1 MKAELNDDKAKA
13 KAKGVALN
21 SGDSVAGPYRRL
33 AAYLKPYKWRF
44 IFGIIFGALYGVVNG
59 GMVLVINY
67 VTNIVFGASKGPEDF
82 EAIKEGLPPEEIDK
96 AQEAFEKVQGIIKE
110 SAKDVV
116 EFDPHILLVAL
127 LIPAIMLIRGL
138 FGFLNAYCML
148 WCSLR
153 VLSDIRVKLFRRL
166 MGQSL
171 DYFNQSKGGELM
183 QTVFNQTRLAQQT
196 LTTAVS
202 DIVKQPAAI
211 ISALAAIFYIDWQF
225 ALCALVL
232 FPICIVPVIIAG
244 RKVRKSGR
252 KEEDEAEK
260 MMVVMQEAISGI
272 QVVKGHAR
280 EEHEIGKF
288 VEANSRMMT
297 FIMRWRKAMEIV
309 SPLVE
314 IVASFGVGAALV
326 YCSFFP
332 GSGGPGKFLA
342 LNAGLVLLYP
352 PAKSMSRISV
362 LLQKSLAATAKVFK
376 MMDRAPSIQD
386 ADNAVEIEG
395 CKGEIRFENV
405 SHSYGEEVYAVEEI
419 DFTVEAGKNYALVG
433 ESGAG
438 KSTLF
443 SLILRFY
450 DPRDGAVSIDG
461 TDIRN
466 IRQESLRDHIG
477 VVNQDTFLFH
487 DSIYENI
494 RYGKLDATKEEVIA
508 AAKMAHA
515 HEFIIDQDQ
524 GYDTIVGD
532 KGDKLSGGQKQ
543 RISIARAI
551 LRNAPILL
559 LDEATSAL
567 DSRSE
572 KVIQEALQK
581 LSKGRTTIAI
591 AHRLSTILN
600 ADKIVVMERGRVSD
614 IGSHSELLDSSDTYQ
629 HLYRMQFGHDG
640 VSADYEV

>member
-1 MKAELNDDKAKA
+1 MKAELNED
-13 KAKGVALN
+13 KAKGVALS
-21 SGDSVAGPYRRL
+21 SGDSLAGPYRRL
-33 AAYLKPYKWRF
+33 ASYLKPYKWRF

-59 GMVLVINY
+59 GMVLVINH
-67 VTNIVFGASKGPEDF
+67 VTNIVFGASKGAEEF
-82 EAIKEGLPPEEIDK
+82 EKIRKGLPPEEIGK
-96 AQEAFEKVQGIIKE
+96 AKEAFDKVQEVIKE
-110 SAKDVV
+110 SAESVV
-116 EFDPHILLVAL
+116 EFDTEILLVAL
-127 LIPAIMLIRGL
+127 LIPAIMMIRGL

-196 LTTAVS
+196 LTTAAS

-211 ISALAAIFYIDWQF
+211 ISALAAIFYIDWKF

-232 FPICIVPVIIAG
+232 FPICIIPVIVAG

-332 GSGGPGKFLA
+332 GAGGPGKFLA
-342 LNAGLVLLYP
+342 LNAGLILLYP

-362 LLQKSLAATAKVFK
+362 LLQKSLAATSKVFK

-386 ADNAVEIEG
+386 AEDAIEIED

-419 DFTVEAGKNYALVG
+419 DFTVETGKNYALVG

-450 DPRDGAVSIDG
+450 DPREGTVSIDG
-461 TDIRN
+461 TDIKN

-572 KVIQEALQK
+572 KVIQKALQK
-581 LSKGRTTIAI
+581 LSKDRTSIAI

-600 ADKIVVMERGRVSD
+600 ADKIVVMERGRVSA

-629 HLYRMQFGHDG
+629 HLYRMQFGHDSA
-640 VSADYEV
+640 SADYEV

>member
-1 MKAELNDDKAKA
+1 MKAELNED
-13 KAKGVALN
+13 KAKGVALS
-21 SGDSVAGPYRRL
+21 SGDSLAGPYRRL
-33 AAYLKPYKWRF
+33 ASYLKPYKGRF

-59 GMVLVINY
+59 GMVLVINH
-67 VTNIVFGASKGPEDF
+67 VTNIVFGASKGAEEF
-82 EAIKEGLPPEEIDK
+82 EKIRKGLPQEEIGK
-96 AQEAFEKVQGIIKE
+96 AKEAFDKVQEVIKE
-110 SAKDVV
+110 SAESVV
-116 EFDPHILLVAL
+116 EFDTEILLVAL
-127 LIPAIMLIRGL
+127 LIPAIMMIRGL

-196 LTTAVS
+196 LTTAAS

-211 ISALAAIFYIDWQF
+211 ISALAAIFYIDWKF

-232 FPICIVPVIIAG
+232 FPICIIPVIVAG

-332 GSGGPGKFLA
+332 GAGGPGKFLA
-342 LNAGLVLLYP
+342 LNAGLILLYP

-362 LLQKSLAATAKVFK
+362 LLQKSLAATSKVFK

-386 ADNAVEIEG
+386 AEDAIEIED

-419 DFTVEAGKNYALVG
+419 NFTVEAGKNYALVG

-450 DPRDGAVSIDG
+450 DPREGTVSIDG
-461 TDIRN
+461 IDIKN

-494 RYGKLDATKEEVIA
+494 RYGKLDATKEEVIT

-551 LRNAPILL
+551 LRDAPILL

-572 KVIQEALQK
+572 KVIQKALQK
-581 LSKGRTTIAI
+581 LLKDRTSIAI

-600 ADKIVVMERGRVSD
+600 ADKIVVMERGRVSA

-629 HLYRMQFGHDG
+629 RLYRMQFGHDSA
-640 VSADYEV
+640 SADYEV

>member
-1 MKAELNDDKAKA
+1 MKAELNDDKAKR
-13 KAKGVALN
+13 VALD
-21 SGDSVAGPYRRL
+21 SGGSVAGPYRRL

-82 EAIKEGLPPEEIDK
+82 EEIKNKLPPEEIDK
-96 AQEAFEKVQGIIKE
+96 AQEAFEKVQGIIQE
-110 SAKDVV
+110 SAGNAVQ
-116 EFDPHILLVAL
+116 FDSHILLVAL
-127 LIPAIMLIRGL
+127 LIPAIMVIRGL
-138 FGFLNAYCML
+138 FGFLNSYCML

-166 MGQSL
+166 MSQSL

-202 DIVKQPAAI
+202 DIVKQPVAI

-288 VEANSRMMT
+288 VQANSRMMT

-386 ADNAVEIEG
+386 ADDAVEIED

-405 SHSYGEEVYAVEEI
+405 SHSYGEEVYAVEGI

-450 DPRDGAVSIDG
+450 DPRDGTVSIDG
-461 TDIRN
+461 ADIRN

-494 RYGKLDATKEEVIA
+494 RYGKLDATKEEVIE

-515 HEFIIDQDQ
+515 HEFIIDQEQ
-524 GYDTIVGD
+524 GYNTIVGD

-551 LRNAPILL
+551 LRDAPILL

-581 LSKGRTTIAI
+581 LSRGRTSIAI
-591 AHRLSTILN
+591 AHRLATILN
-600 ADKIVVMERGRVSD
+600 ADRIVVMERGRISA

-640 VSADYEV
+640 ASADYEV

>member
-1 MKAELNDDKAKA
+1 MKAELNED
-13 KAKGVALN
+13 KAKGVALS
-21 SGDSVAGPYRRL
+21 SGDSLAGPYRRL
-33 AAYLKPYKWRF
+33 ASYLKPYKGRF

-59 GMVLVINY
+59 GMVLVINH
-67 VTNIVFGASKGPEDF
+67 VTNIVFGASKGAEEF
-82 EAIKEGLPPEEIDK
+82 EKIRKGLPPEEIGK
-96 AQEAFEKVQGIIKE
+96 AKEAFDKVQEVIKE
-110 SAKDVV
+110 SAESVV
-116 EFDPHILLVAL
+116 EFDTEILLVAL
-127 LIPAIMLIRGL
+127 LIPAIMMIRGL

-196 LTTAVS
+196 LTTAAS

-211 ISALAAIFYIDWQF
+211 ISALAAIFYIDWKF

-232 FPICIVPVIIAG
+232 FPICIIPVIVAG

-332 GSGGPGKFLA
+332 GAGGPGKFLA
-342 LNAGLVLLYP
+342 LNAGLILLYP

-362 LLQKSLAATAKVFK
+362 LLQKSLAATSKVFK

-386 ADNAVEIEG
+386 AEDAIEIED

-419 DFTVEAGKNYALVG
+419 NFTVEAGKNYALVG

-450 DPRDGAVSIDG
+450 DPREGTVSIDG
-461 TDIRN
+461 IDIKN

-494 RYGKLDATKEEVIA
+494 RYGKLDATKEEVIT

-551 LRNAPILL
+551 LRDAPILL

-572 KVIQEALQK
+572 KVIQKALQK
-581 LSKGRTTIAI
+581 LLKDRTSIAI

-600 ADKIVVMERGRVSD
+600 ADKIVVMERGRVSA

-629 HLYRMQFGHDG
+629 RLYRMQFGHDSA
-640 VSADYEV
+640 SADYEV

>member
-1 MKAELNDDKAKA
+1 MKAELNDDKAKR
-13 KAKGVALN
+13 VALD
-21 SGDSVAGPYRRL
+21 SGGSVAGPYRRL

-82 EAIKEGLPPEEIDK
+82 EEIKNKLPPEEIAK
-96 AQEAFEKVQGIIKE
+96 AQEAFEKVQGIIQE
-110 SAKDVV
+110 SAGNAVQ
-116 EFDPHILLVAL
+116 FDSHILLVAL
-127 LIPAIMLIRGL
+127 LIPAIMVIRGL
-138 FGFLNAYCML
+138 FGFLNSYCML

-166 MGQSL
+166 MSQSL

-202 DIVKQPAAI
+202 DIVKQPVAI

-288 VEANSRMMT
+288 VQANSRMMT

-342 LNAGLVLLYP
+342 LNAGLILLYP

-386 ADNAVEIEG
+386 ADDAVEIED

-450 DPRDGAVSIDG
+450 DPRDGTVSIDSA
-461 TDIRN
+461 DIRN

-494 RYGKLDATKEEVIA
+494 RYGKLDATKEEVIE

-515 HEFIIDQDQ
+515 HEFIIDQEQ
-524 GYDTIVGD
+524 GYNTIVGD

-551 LRNAPILL
+551 LRDAPILL

-581 LSKGRTTIAI
+581 LSRGRTSIAI

-600 ADKIVVMERGRVSD
+600 ADRIVVMERGRISA

-640 VSADYEV
+640 ASADYEV

>member
-1 MKAELNDDKAKA
+1 MKAELNDDKAKR
-13 KAKGVALN
+13 VALD
-21 SGDSVAGPYRRL
+21 SGGSVAGPYRRL

-44 IFGIIFGALYGVVNG
+44 IFGIIFGALYGMVNG

-82 EAIKEGLPPEEIDK
+82 EEIKNKLPPEEIDK
-96 AQEAFEKVQGIIKE
+96 AQEAFEKVQGIIQE
-110 SAKDVV
+110 SAGNAVQ
-116 EFDPHILLVAL
+116 FDSHILLVAF
-127 LIPAIMLIRGL
+127 LIPAIMVIRGM
-138 FGFLNAYCML
+138 FGFLNSYCML

-202 DIVKQPAAI
+202 DIVKQPVAI

-288 VEANSRMMT
+288 VQANSRMMI

-352 PAKSMSRISV
+352 SAKSMSRISV

-386 ADNAVEIEG
+386 ADDAVEIED

-450 DPRDGAVSIDG
+450 DPRDGTVSIDG
-461 TDIRN
+461 ADIRN

-515 HEFIIDQDQ
+515 HEFIIDQEQ

-551 LRNAPILL
+551 LRDAPILL

-581 LSKGRTTIAI
+581 LSKGRTSIAI

-600 ADKIVVMERGRVSD
+600 ADRIVVMERGRISA

>member
-1 MKAELNDDKAKA
+1 MKAELNDDKAKR
-13 KAKGVALN
+13 VALD
-21 SGDSVAGPYRRL
+21 SGGSVAGPYRRL

-82 EAIKEGLPPEEIDK
+82 EEIKNKLPPEEIAK
-96 AQEAFEKVQGIIKE
+96 AQEAFEKVQGIIQE
-110 SAKDVV
+110 SAGNAVQ
-116 EFDPHILLVAL
+116 FDSHILLVAL
-127 LIPAIMLIRGL
+127 LIPAIMVIRGL
-138 FGFLNAYCML
+138 FGFLNSYCML

-166 MGQSL
+166 MSQSL

-202 DIVKQPAAI
+202 DIVKQPVAI

-288 VEANSRMMT
+288 VQANSRMMT

-342 LNAGLVLLYP
+342 LNAGLILLYP

-386 ADNAVEIEG
+386 ADDAVEIED

-405 SHSYGEEVYAVEEI
+405 SHSYGEEVYAVEGI

-450 DPRDGAVSIDG
+450 DPRDGTVSIDG
-461 TDIRN
+461 ADIRN

-494 RYGKLDATKEEVIA
+494 RYGKLDATKEEVIE

-515 HEFIIDQDQ
+515 HEFIIDQEQ
-524 GYDTIVGD
+524 GYNTIVGD

-551 LRNAPILL
+551 LRDAPILL

-581 LSKGRTTIAI
+581 LSRGRTSIAI
-591 AHRLSTILN
+591 AHRLATILN
-600 ADKIVVMERGRVSD
+600 ADRIVVMERGRISA

-640 VSADYEV
+640 ASADYEV